1 VVAFCAHHES
11 FRNLLGRDVFDSR
24 VGSWNLRQQ
33 LNPSGW
39 VHNQQG
45 SSFSFGFI
53 GVSMKPIHGK
63 VAGFLL
69 AVSLACAVPQLLAKK
84 KDIPPSSSP
93 AEHKRAVHAL
103 NRLTFGPRPGDVQRV
118 TAMGVDAWIEQQ
130 LHPGKINDAVLD
142 ARLAPFHTLRM
153 SPREVAEDF
162 PDGGL
167 VKQVMDGKKPMP
179 SDAAKRAVFQVQ
191 IARQEEKQEE
201 KQQEKQ
207 EEKRE
212 RKAEVAGKSGRSVPA
227 QSAHAAAESA
237 EPKTPS
243 AANSSKS
250 GSSMA
255 ATSMSDTTMES
266 AANADGADG
275 MMNSSGKADGNA
287 ISNDAVAGS
296 AAVSD
301 GENSMSPAASVSVET
316 KKAPVDDPEARRR
329 EERLYADLEI
339 QKLPN
344 LPADQRYKKILT
356 MPVDD
361 QVAFADS
368 LRGGK
373 GQEFLAGMDAKQKET
388 LLAMNNPQGVV
399 TDELLQAKVLRAI
412 YSERQLEEVMTDFWF
427 NHFNV
432 YVGKGPDRLMLA
444 NYEQEVIR
452 PRAMGRFEDL
462 LVATAKSPAMLFYL
476 DNWLSVGPNSM
487 KALGIPAGRPYGPYG
502 YPRRLPKRNAKQSSG
517 LNENYGR
524 ELLELHT
531 LSVNGGYS
539 QHDVTEAAK
548 VFTGWTIDKPNEGG
562 GFKYDPRMHEP
573 GPKFILGHRFKPK
586 GEGEGL
592 ELLHRLATSP
602 QTAHFISLK
611 LAQRFVSDDPPEDLV
626 DRMAKTFLKK
636 KGDIREV
643 LSTLLHSPEFWAEGT
658 YRAKV
663 KTPLE
668 FVASA
673 VRVTG
678 AEVEDALPL
687 ARQLGNMGMPLYG
700 AQPPTGYSMKAETWV
715 NSSALLNRMNF
726 AMALSSGKIK
736 GVKLDSAQLASKW
749 ALPVDSTLALP
760 ILENNLLAGDVSK
773 QTHDS
778 IAAQTVEAKTAAPE
792 KKPANKPSPRK
803 PADAQPA
810 NVSVMAGLLLGSP
823 EFQKR

>member
-1 VVAFCAHHES
+1 
-11 FRNLLGRDVFDSR
+11 
-24 VGSWNLRQQ
+24 
-33 LNPSGW
+33 
-39 VHNQQG
+39 
-45 SSFSFGFI
+45 
-53 GVSMKPIHGK
+53 MKPIHGK

-69 AVSLACAVPQLLAKK
+69 CVSLACAVPQLLAKK
-84 KDIPPSSSP
+84 KENPPAPGP
-93 AEHKRAVHAL
+93 AEQKRVVHAL

-118 TAMGVDAWIEQQ
+118 TAMGVDAWIDQQ
-130 LHPGKINDAVLD
+130 LHPGKINDAVLE
-142 ARLAPFHTLRM
+142 ARLAPFRTLRM
-153 SPREVAEDF
+153 SPREVAENF

-167 VKQVMDGKKPMP
+167 VKQVIDGKKAMP
-179 SDAAKRAVFQVQ
+179 SDPAKRAVFQVQ
-191 IARQEEKQEE
+191 IARQEQKREEKQEV
-201 KQQEKQ
+201 
-207 EEKRE
+207 KRE
-212 RKAEVAGKSGRSVPA
+212 RKTDPGKSAGSTAAASVRV
-227 QSAHAAAESA
+227 AESA
-237 EPKTPS
+237 ASKTS
-243 AANSSKS
+243 VSANSTAPGMSKS
-250 GSSMA
+250 DVSMTDA
-255 ATSMSDTTMES
+255 TMES
-266 AANADGADG
+266 PANADAENN
-275 MMNSSGKADGNA
+275 MMNTAGKEDGNSPNA
-287 ISNDAVAGS
+287 NAAPGS
-296 AAVSD
+296 TTGSD
-301 GENSMSPAASVSVET
+301 RKNSISPAASVPVET
-316 KKAPVDDPEARRR
+316 KKSPADNPEARRR

-339 QKLPN
+339 QKLPD
-344 LPADQRYKKILT
+344 LPPDQRYKNILA
-356 MPVDD
+356 MSVDD

-373 GQEFLAGMDAKQKET
+373 GQDFLAGMDARQKET

-432 YVGKGPDRLMLA
+432 YVGKGADRLMLA
-444 NYEQEVIR
+444 NYEQDVIR
-452 PRAMGRFEDL
+452 PRAMGKFEDL

-502 YPRRLPKRNAKQSSG
+502 YPRRLPKPNGKQNSG

-539 QHDVTEAAK
+539 QRDVTEAAK
-548 VFTGWTIDKPNEGG
+548 VFTGWTIDKPNDGG
-562 GFKYDPRMHEP
+562 GFKFDARMHEP
-573 GPKFILGHRFKPK
+573 GPKFILGHRIKPK

-643 LSTLLHSPEFWAEGT
+643 LSTLLHSQEFWADGT

-673 VRVTG
+673 VRITG
-678 AEVEDALPL
+678 AEVDDALPL

-726 AMALSSGKIK
+726 AMALSNGKIK
-736 GVKLDSAQLASKW
+736 GVKLDSAQLAGKW

-778 IAAQTVEAKTAAPE
+778 IAAQITAA
-792 KKPANKPSPRK
+792 SPRK
-803 PADAQPA
+803 PVNAAQPA